1 MSINKIKVLAVDDD
15 PDFLW
20 MLKQLLTTTDYA
32 LITAQSGSE
41 AVELF
46 KKENPT
52 IVITDMVMPEIDGP
66 ALCRLIRESGAGRQ
80 VYILVTSVL
89 SDSTEILKAFDSGA
103 DDFLPKTLNRTDL
116 LARLHA
122 GRRTLK
128 LEEDLAKERLGIHKA
143 NAELILLNRRLQE
156 AACTDELTGL
166 PNRREAM
173 RSLDEMWATSA
184 RHVLPLSCV
193 MIDIDHFKSFND
205 QYGHDVGDVV
215 LRSIAKA
222 LQKHTRLGESVYRLG
237 GEEFLMLCPGS
248 TAQETSQCAE
258 RIRGA
263 IESHRVQHAGHELI
277 ATVSMGVAEKDRY
290 TQTLDELIKIADAA
304 MYTAKRSGRN
314 RVCVAGVPGSEPSIQ
329 SSPKTVTPRSANDKI
344 GTILVVDD
352 DPISHLFYRRL
363 LEKEGYEVHE
373 ANDGLQ
379 AINKCREIKP
389 NVVVMDVEMP
399 SMDGLACTRLLKH
412 DPKTQSIPIIMVS
425 AHSEDKDIEAGLEAE
440 ADEYIV
446 KPIKHRE
453 FVLRIRSMERLHQ
466 NKSDLILSNT
476 VRGEQARA
484 LEILLELS
492 RTLTYATNLDEAF
505 DRIIT
510 ATADLT
516 GCQRISIMLP
526 SEDRRFLFV
535 AKCCG
540 MDNNLTKWVRVPVG
554 QATAG
559 QVFLTQQP
567 VVINTAQ
574 EAMQQKLQYD
584 TPFFVSTPLI
594 SKVLKTGS
602 HVIGVLNVTERYDGR
617 PFKPID
623 LEYIDLVCNIAATAI
638 NDIESRKSRDTAY
651 NSIVVALASLAEY
664 RDDDTGKHLD
674 RVTAYAL
681 LLAKELR
688 SKSFYGK
695 QIDDEFLF
703 NLARAVP
710 LHDIGKVAIPDKILL
725 KPGKLTDEE
734 MAIMKTHVNIGSQTL
749 DSVIQQTPNVRFL
762 LMAREIILGHHE
774 WYDGSGY
781 PEKSAGEQI
790 PLAARI
796 TALADVYDAL
806 TTSRP
811 YKDAFSHEKAAA
823 IIRSETGSHFAP
835 DIVEAFIKLEKKF
848 QVLAEELSD
857 ERSLQTDH
865 PSQGPENSSIVD
877 AA

>member
-1 MSINKIKVLAVDDD
+1 MPTHKIKVLAVDDD

-20 MLKQLLTTTDYA
+20 MLKQLLATTEYA
-32 LITAQSGSE
+32 LITAGSGSE

-46 KKENPT
+46 KKECPT
-52 IVITDMVMPEIDGP
+52 IVITDMRMPEMDGP
-66 ALCRLIRESGAGRQ
+66 TLCGLIRESGAVGH

-89 SDSTEILKAFDSGA
+89 SDPDEILKAFDSGA

-122 GRRTLK
+122 GRRMLK

-156 AACTDELTGL
+156 VACTDDLTGL

-173 RSLDEMWATSA
+173 RSLDEMWATA
-184 RHVLPLSCV
+184 KRHDLPLSCV

-205 QYGHDVGDVV
+205 QHGHHVGDIV
-215 LRSIAKA
+215 LRSTAQA
-222 LQKHTRLGESVYRLG
+222 LQTHARLGECVYRLG

-248 TAQETSQCAE
+248 TAQETSGCAE
-258 RIRGA
+258 RLRSA
-263 IESHRVQHAGHELI
+263 IGSHRIRYDGREFT
-277 ATVSMGVAEKDRY
+277 ATVSLGVAEKNRH
-290 TQTLDELIKIADAA
+290 TQTSDELIKVADTA

-314 RVCVAGVPGSEPSIQ
+314 RVCVAGAPGADPSQ
-329 SSPKTVTPRSANDKI
+329 SSPEAVTIRSANEKTR
-344 GTILVVDD
+344 TILIVDD
-352 DPISHLFYRRL
+352 DPMARLLYRRL
-363 LEKEGYEVHE
+363 LEKEGYVVYE
-373 ANDGLQ
+373 ASDGLQ
-379 AINKCREIKP
+379 AINKCREIRP
-389 NVVVMDVEMP
+389 NVVVMDVEIP
-399 SMDGLACTRLLKH
+399 NMDGLACTRLLKH
-412 DPKTQSIPIIMVS
+412 DPKTHGIPIIIVS
-425 AHSEDKDIEAGLEAE
+425 GYAENKDLEAGLEAE
-440 ADEYIV
+440 ADEYIT
-446 KPIKHRE
+446 KPIKPRE
-453 FVLRIRSMERLHQ
+453 FVLRIRSMERLYQ
-466 NKSDLILSNT
+466 NKSDLIHSNT

-492 RTLTYATNLDEAF
+492 RSLTYATNLDEAF

-526 SEDRRFLFV
+526 SDDRQFLFV

-540 MDNNLTKWVRVPVG
+540 MDDDLTKWVRVPVG

-574 EAMQQKLQYD
+574 EVLHQKRQYD

-594 SKVLKTGS
+594 SKILKTGS
-602 HVIGVLNVTERYDGR
+602 HVIGVLNATERYDGR
-617 PFKPID
+617 PFEPID
-623 LEYIDLVCNIAATAI
+623 LEYIDLICNIAATAI
-638 NDIESRKSRDTAY
+638 NDIESRKSRDKAY

-674 RVTAYAL
+674 RVTAYAM
-681 LLAKELR
+681 LLAKELQLKPPY
-688 SKSFYGK
+688 SK
-695 QIDDEFLF
+695 QIDEDFLS

-734 MAIMKTHVNIGSQTL
+734 MAIMKTHVTLGSQTL
-749 DSVIQQTPNVRFL
+749 DSVIQQTPNVQFL
-762 LMAREIILGHHE
+762 LMAREITLGHHE

-781 PEKSAGEQI
+781 PEKLAGEQI
-790 PLAARI
+790 PLTARI

-811 YKDAFSHEKAAA
+811 YKDAFPHEKAAA
-823 IIRSETGSHFAP
+823 IIRSEAGTHFAP
-835 DIVEAFIKLEKKF
+835 DIVEAFVKLESQF
-848 QVLAEELSD
+848 QVLADELAD
-857 ERSLQTDH
+857 ERPLQTDH
-865 PSQGPENSSIVD
+865 PSLGQDNSSIID